1 MNPLVVDASVVI
13 AYLLDEEESYR
24 VHPLFNDG
32 RRLMGP
38 ALLHVE
44 VSNAIWK
51 CFRKE
56 LISAADLDLA
66 IDRLGAL
73 GIDTAP
79 ADTVWRH
86 ALTLAVDLNHPVY
99 DCVYLA
105 TTIRTGSQLVTL
117 DERFRR
123 KLTGTP
129 WQVLLAD
136 PRNLA
141 PH

>member
-24 VHPLFNDG
+24 VHPLFTEG
-32 RRLMGP
+32 RQLMGP

-51 CFRKE
+51 CFRKK
-56 LISAADLDLA
+56 LISAAELDWA
-66 IDRLGAL
+66 VDRLGTL
-73 GIDTAP
+73 GIDMAP

-86 ALTLAVDLNHPVY
+86 ALTLAVDLDNSVY
-99 DCVYLA
+99 DCIYLA

-129 WQVLLAD
+129 WQMLLAD
-136 PRNLA
+136 PRNLV